1 MDLKKYDEDFI
12 EKYHDEAEDTNYLYE
27 YKTGEFQGGEIVGM
41 QPIPQYCS
49 GTTYNYDKSSD
60 EPWLKYTQIG
70 EYISEEY
77 YRETDLQFPICDN
90 C

>member
-27 YKTGEFQGGEIVGM
+27 YKTGEFQSGEIVGM

-70 EYISEEY
+70 EYVSEEY
-77 YRETDLQFPICDN
+77 YRETDLQFPVCDN

>member
-1 MDLKKYDEDFI
+1 
-12 EKYHDEAEDTNYLYE
+12 
-27 YKTGEFQGGEIVGM
+27 M
-41 QPIPQYCS
+41 QSIPNYCS

-60 EPWLKYTQIG
+60 EPWVKYTQLGEFIG
-70 EYISEEY
+70 EEY

>member
-1 MDLKKYDEDFI
+1 MDLKKYDEGFI

-27 YKTGEFQGGEIVGM
+27 YKTGEFQSGEIVGM

-70 EYISEEY
+70 EYVSEEY

>member
-27 YKTGEFQGGEIVGM
+27 YKTGEFQGGEIIGM
-41 QPIPQYCS
+41 QSIPQYCS

-77 YRETDLQFPICDN
+77 YRETDLQFPVCGN

>member
-1 MDLKKYDEDFI
+1 MDFKKYDEAFI

-27 YKTGEFQGGEIVGM
+27 YKTGEFKGGEIIGM
-41 QPIPQYCS
+41 VSIPGYCK
-49 GTTYNYDKSSD
+49 GTVYNYDKSSD
-60 EPWLKYTQIG
+60 EPWVKYTQIG
-70 EYISEEY
+70 EFVGEEY